1 MSESVTGEL
10 GLPPIDQVSY
20 VVKDVDRALERF
32 EPLFGS
38 FQVMEVTLEGTL
50 YRGRPAD
57 VRLKLAFGR
66 SGPIEIELIEVLS
79 GESPHKEFLEAHG
92 EGQHHVRC
100 LVPDLDPVVERAQRH
115 GFEAIWSHQMPR
127 AGYRF
132 VYLER
137 DGIVLELLEGAAAP
151 QTSLAANHAS
161 NS

>member
-20 VVKDVDRALERF
+20 VVKDMDRALERF

-38 FQVMEVTLEGTL
+38 FQVMQVTLVGTR

-57 VRLKLAFGR
+57 VTLKLGFGR
-66 SGPIEIELIEVLS
+66 SGAIEIELIEVVS
-79 GESPHKEFLEAHG
+79 GESPHREFLEKHG

-100 LVPDLDPVVERAQRH
+100 VVSDLDAVLARAARH
-115 GFEAIWSHQMPR
+115 GFEDIWSHAMPGSGVR
-127 AGYRF
+127 W

-137 DGIVLELLEGAAAP
+137 DGTVLELLQRDSVPE
-151 QTSLAANHAS
+151 TS
-161 NS
+161 